1 MRSTPSVVSRRAHT
15 TMAPQYKDLNAFSA
29 TVSLGCPTLH
39 MELNR
44 LDFHSARLY
53 INRVSNSIPGAP
65 LLNYALT
72 ISELP
77 LFSLTHLSSS
87 ALCAVLSLHRQPAK
101 PDSQAAYQ
109 AFCQPGCLIVLSK
122 HPPAFCLPPPP
133 QKPPRAAILCPHSL
147 PVVSLLSV
155 RPHGFRFPRPIYGF
169 LFVFFLTSLFSHWAK
184 RFMEIFLS
192 KRQMALE
199 NVSHPV
205 AYCKKKKWLHP
216 SWTVSFT
223 RISLHFQNTPVQAE
237 RRVEVS

>member
-155 RPHGFRFPRPIYGF
+155 RPHGFQFPRPIYGF
-169 LFVFFLTSLFSHWAK
+169 LFVFLNSLFSHWAK

-205 AYCKKKKWLHP
+205 AYCKKKNGCIHLGLCLSH
-216 SWTVSFT
+216 VFHFT
-223 RISLHFQNTPVQAE
+223 SKTHRSK
-237 RRVEVS
+237 RRGGWR